1 MNGAFWRNLGITVIL
16 AGLAAYAGARLGE
29 QPLPI
34 KAAPTASAHGPVGM
48 RDSVYQMVHQD
59 IQLSDDQKHRID
71 DIEARYAHR
80 RNELRAKIASANAE
94 LGEALANEMALG
106 TAASRALEHQEQ
118 DMGDLQ
124 RETILYVLEV
134 RAVLTPK
141 QQQVLDQK
149 VFESLSASPLN

>member
-1 MNGAFWRNLGITVIL
+1 MNGAFWRNLAITVVL
-16 AGLAAYAGARLGE
+16 AGAAAYAGARLGE
-29 QPLPI
+29 QPLPT
-34 KAAPTASAHGPVGM
+34 APKPVGAQRGPVGM

-59 IQLSDDQKHRID
+59 MQLTDDQKRRID
-71 DIEARYAHR
+71 AIEARYAHR

-134 RAVLTPK
+134 RSVLTPK
-141 QQQVLDQK
+141 QQQALDQK
-149 VFESLSASPLN
+149 VFESLSASPLS

>member
-1 MNGAFWRNLGITVIL
+1 MNGAFWRNLAITVVL
-16 AGLAAYAGARLGE
+16 AGAAAWAGARLGAQQLPAAKPAAE
-29 QPLPI
+29 QPR
-34 KAAPTASAHGPVGM
+34 GPVGM

-59 IQLSDDQKHRID
+59 MQLTDAQKRRID

-134 RAVLTPK
+134 RTVLTPK

-149 VFESLSASPLN
+149 VFESLSTKPF

>member
-1 MNGAFWRNLGITVIL
+1 MNGAFWRNLAITVVL
-16 AGLAAYAGARLGE
+16 AGAAAYAGTRLGE
-29 QPLPI
+29 LQLGA
-34 KAAPTASAHGPVGM
+34 KPVEPPRSRLLL

-59 IQLSDDQKHRID
+59 VVLTDAQRHRID

-80 RNELRAKIASANAE
+80 RNELRTKIGSANAE

-106 TAASRALEHQEQ
+106 TAASRALEHLQQ

-124 RETILYVLEV
+124 RETILYTLEV
-134 RAVLTPK
+134 RSVLTPK

-149 VFESLSASPLN
+149 VFESLTAGPF

>member
-1 MNGAFWRNLGITVIL
+1 VNGAFWRNLLITVVL
-16 AGLAAYAGARLGE
+16 AGAAAYVGVRLGE
-29 QPLPI
+29 QRLKPAEAPRAPLLL
-34 KAAPTASAHGPVGM
+34 

-59 IQLSDDQKHRID
+59 MKLTDDQKRKID

-80 RNELRAKIASANAE
+80 RNALRVQIGSSNAE

-106 TAASRALEHQEQ
+106 TAASRALEHLQSS
-118 DMGDLQ
+118 MGDLQ

-134 RAVLTPK
+134 RAVLTPP

-149 VFESLSASPLN
+149 VFESLTSGPF

>member
-1 MNGAFWRNLGITVIL
+1 
-16 AGLAAYAGARLGE
+16 
-29 QPLPI
+29 
-34 KAAPTASAHGPVGM
+34 
-48 RDSVYQMVHQD
+48 
-59 IQLSDDQKHRID
+59 LSDDQKRRID

-80 RNELRAKIASANAE
+80 RNELRAKIGAANAE

-106 TAASRALEHQEQ
+106 TAATRALEHQEQ

-141 QQQVLDQK
+141 QQQALDQK
-149 VFESLSASPLN
+149 VFESLTAPAL

>member
-1 MNGAFWRNLGITVIL
+1 VNGAFWRNLAITVVL
-16 AGLAAYAGARLGE
+16 AGGAAYAGARLGE
-29 QPLPI
+29 HRLPLSTA
-34 KAAPTASAHGPVGM
+34 AAPRAPLGM

-59 IQLSDDQKHRID
+59 IQLSDDQKRKID

-80 RNELRAKIASANAE
+80 RNELRAKIGAANAE

-134 RAVLTPK
+134 RSVLTPK
-141 QQQVLDQK
+141 QQQALDQK
-149 VFESLSASPLN
+149 VFESLTAPAL

>member
-1 MNGAFWRNLGITVIL
+1 MNGAFWRNLAITVVL
-16 AGLAAYAGARLGE
+16 AGAAAYAGTRLGE
-29 QPLPI
+29 LQL
-34 KAAPTASAHGPVGM
+34 SAKPVEPPRSRLLL

-59 IQLSDDQKHRID
+59 VVLTDAQRHRID

-149 VFESLSASPLN
+149 VFESLTAGPF

>member
-1 MNGAFWRNLGITVIL
+1 MNGAFWRNLAITVVL
-16 AGLAAYAGARLGE
+16 AGAAAYAGARLGE
-29 QPLPI
+29 QRLPV
-34 KAAPTASAHGPVGM
+34 KPAEASHSPVGM

-59 IQLSDDQKHRID
+59 LTLNDDQKRKID
-71 DIEARYAHR
+71 AIEDRYAHR
-80 RNELRAKIASANAE
+80 RNELRAKIGSANAE

-106 TAASRALEHQEQ
+106 TAASRALEHQQQ

-141 QQQVLDQK
+141 QQQALDQK
-149 VFESLSASPLN
+149 VFESLTAPPL

>member
-1 MNGAFWRNLGITVIL
+1 VNGAFWRNLGITVVL
-16 AGLAAYAGARLGE
+16 AGVAAFAGARLAE

-34 KAAPTASAHGPVGM
+34 KANPAEASRRPVGM

-59 IQLSDDQKHRID
+59 IQLTDDQKHRIE

-149 VFESLSASPLN
+149 VFESLSASPLS

>member
-1 MNGAFWRNLGITVIL
+1 VNGAFWRNLGITVLL
-16 AGLAAYAGARLGE
+16 AGLAAFAGARLGE
-29 QPLPI
+29 QQPAKPA
-34 KAAPTASAHGPVGM
+34 AAPRAPLGM

-59 IQLSDDQKHRID
+59 LQLTDDQKRRID

-80 RNELRAKIASANAE
+80 RNELRAKIGAANAE

-106 TAASRALEHQEQ
+106 TAATRALEHQEQ

-134 RAVLTPK
+134 RSVLTPK
-141 QQQVLDQK
+141 QQQALDQK
-149 VFESLSASPLN
+149 VFESLTAPAL

>member
-1 MNGAFWRNLGITVIL
+1 VNGAFWRNLAITVVL
-16 AGLAAYAGARLGE
+16 AGLAAYAGARLSE
-29 QPLPI
+29 QRLPI
-34 KAAPTASAHGPVGM
+34 KTVEAPRNPVGM

-59 IQLSDDQKHRID
+59 MQLTDDQKHKID
-71 DIEARYAHR
+71 AIEERYAHR
-80 RNELRAKIASANAE
+80 RNELRAKIGSANAE

-106 TAASRALEHQEQ
+106 TAASRALEHQQQ

-134 RAVLTPK
+134 RSTLTPK

-149 VFESLSASPLN
+149 VFESLTAPPL

>member
-1 MNGAFWRNLGITVIL
+1 MNGAFWRNLGITVVL
-16 AGLAAYAGARLGE
+16 AGLAAFAGARLGE
-29 QPLPI
+29 QPLPL
-34 KAAPTASAHGPVGM
+34 KPKPAEGSRPVGM

-59 IQLSDDQKHRID
+59 IQLTDDQKHRID
-71 DIEARYAHR
+71 EIEARYAHR

-134 RAVLTPK
+134 RAVLSPK

-149 VFESLSASPLN
+149 VFESLSASPLS

>member
-1 MNGAFWRNLGITVIL
+1 VNGAFWRNLAITVVL
-16 AGLAAYAGARLGE
+16 AGGAAYAGTRLGE
-29 QPLPI
+29 QHLAVKPAE
-34 KAAPTASAHGPVGM
+34 AAHSPVGM
-48 RDSVYQMVHQD
+48 RDSVYLMVHQD
-59 IQLSDDQKHRID
+59 MQLTDDQKRKVD

-106 TAASRALEHQEQ
+106 TAATRALEHQEQ

-141 QQQVLDQK
+141 QQQALDQK
-149 VFESLSASPLN
+149 VFESLSARPF